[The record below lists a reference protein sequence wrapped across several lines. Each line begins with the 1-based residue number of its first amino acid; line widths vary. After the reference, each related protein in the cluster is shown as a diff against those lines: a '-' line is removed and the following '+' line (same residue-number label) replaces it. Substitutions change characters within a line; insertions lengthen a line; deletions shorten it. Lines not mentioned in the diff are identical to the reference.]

1 MPSMSVN
8 TNILLRQLMVKY
20 GQQKV
25 IEEALKC
32 GLTVGKVTIIGDRA
46 QYDKLEEKLSCDKG

>member
-1 MPSMSVN
+1 MSVN